1 MDDGYQSGGTPG
13 GKWGCG
19 LAVLAGVPLLGL
31 VILTN
36 ALGDRV
42 PVAPCHHSLDWLLM
56 VAALAKAAAV
66 GFGSRAL
73 IDSVIRHRKTTAK
86 ADLQTFGL
94 PVNEVCSIVSQPV
107 SRSRTLLNLDAR
119 P

>member
-19 LAVLAGVPLLGL
+19 LAVLVGVPLLGS

-36 ALGDRV
+36 ALGDRI
-42 PVAPCHHSLDWLLM
+42 PAAPCHHSLDWLLL
-56 VAALAKAAAV
+56 VAALAIAAAV

-73 IDSVIRHRKTTAK
+73 INSWSV
-86 ADLQTFGL
+86 FG
-94 PVNEVCSIVSQPV
+94 
-107 SRSRTLLNLDAR
+107 RRLLTPTCGRLACQ
-119 P
+119 